1 MCPTGRISLSFS
13 LVETAAALRNN
24 TLHSDLQITSEYRT
38 YHAHKF
44 ILYSRSR
51 KWGRDGDLS
60 SASVFDWRKC
70 SEETIEDPLDYI
82 YLDQVS
88 FLTDGRYEDQR
99 TINLFGAASYY
110 SLDQLVDQCDQS
122 LMDSKNRFA
131 LPPDSAA
138 VLTAVAVS
146 VSKKNIRCESKP
158 HSRCQP
164 WSWLS
169 WYSDTRKE
177 TEV

>member
-1 MCPTGRISLSFS
+1 MTVCELFQKSFACACLNVSLGGISLS

-60 SASVFDWRKC
+60 SALVLDWRKW
-70 SEETIEDPLDYI
+70 SEETIEDLLDHI

-88 FLTDGRYEDQR
+88 FLTDG
-99 TINLFGAASYY
+99 
-110 SLDQLVDQCDQS
+110 
-122 LMDSKNRFA
+122 
-131 LPPDSAA
+131 
-138 VLTAVAVS
+138 
-146 VSKKNIRCESKP
+146 
-158 HSRCQP
+158 
-164 WSWLS
+164 
-169 WYSDTRKE
+169 
-177 TEV
+177 